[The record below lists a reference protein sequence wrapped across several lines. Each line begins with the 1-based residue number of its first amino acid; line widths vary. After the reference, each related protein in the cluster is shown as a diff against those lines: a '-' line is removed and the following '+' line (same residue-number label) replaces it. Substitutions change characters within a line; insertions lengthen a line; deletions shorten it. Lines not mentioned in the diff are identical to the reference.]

1 MFAKLSALVAG
12 GPALNFNVDPHQYD
26 IAWGCWTHHSGT
38 SKEDGSAVS
47 VFRIAAADTNDV
59 KLVAARNGVRR
70 LKMVGCCL
78 VRATTAS
85 AVGSAQSDAGKQPT
99 HGVLA
104 YKQQAVLTQQLQA

>member
-26 IAWGCWTHHSGT
+26 TAWGCWTHHSGT

-47 VFRIAAADTNDV
+47 VFKIAAVDSNDV

-70 LKMVGCCL
+70 LKMVS
-78 VRATTAS
+78 VANFM
-85 AVGSAQSDAGKQPT
+85 
-99 HGVLA
+99 
-104 YKQQAVLTQQLQA
+104 QL